1 MPTARQNMAVASSG
15 TKLFV
20 VGGWGLHTEYLDSLE
35 ILDTTTVVWSS
46 ASSMPTS
53 RNAVAAAVVGSMLFA
68 LGGIRN
74 DNPLD
79 MIEAYDIEG
88 DSWSQATPMETRRA
102 AFAAVAVP

>member
-1 MPTARQNMAVASSG
+1 MAVASSG

-79 MIEAYDIEG
+79 MIEG